1 MLAPMPAC
9 SGLLEPTP
17 DRNTVRRRY
26 GRDELAMTTRVATPN
41 PAPLT
46 PWRHLPNLI
55 SALRI
60 ALVAPL
66 LALILRERYDGALV
80 VALVAGISDGV
91 DGFVARRFHWQ
102 SRLGSILDPIGDK
115 LMLVGCMLALGWLH
129 EAPRWLVALVVVRDA
144 IIAAGVLAWQ
154 RVFRHFDAHPSWL
167 SKTTTAVQILFVLWV
182 LADRAFHWH
191 APMVQAVWS
200 VAILTVASGLD
211 YVVRWG
217 RVARRELEQRKAD
230 R

>member
-1 MLAPMPAC
+1 
-9 SGLLEPTP
+9 
-17 DRNTVRRRY
+17 
-26 GRDELAMTTRVATPN
+26 MTDAVAPN

-66 LALILRERYDGALV
+66 LVLILQERYDGALV

-91 DGFVARRFHWQ
+91 DGFLARRFHWQ

-115 LMLVGCMLALGWLH
+115 VMLVGCMLALGWLH

-144 IIAAGVLAWQ
+144 VIAMGVLAWQ
-154 RVFRHFDAHPSWL
+154 RVFHHFDAHPSWL
-167 SKTTTAVQILFVLWV
+167 SKTTTAVQIVFVLWV
-182 LADRAFHWH
+182 LADRAFGWH
-191 APMVQAVWS
+191 APMAPAVWI
-200 VAILTVASGLD
+200 VAILTAASGLD

-217 RVARRELEQRKAD
+217 RLARHELQHRRSGA
-230 R
+230 

>member
-1 MLAPMPAC
+1 MTDHVVAPGPV
-9 SGLLEPTP
+9 SS
-17 DRNTVRRRY
+17 
-26 GRDELAMTTRVATPN
+26 
-41 PAPLT
+41 T

-66 LALILRERYDGALV
+66 LVLILREQYDGALV

-91 DGFVARRFHWQ
+91 DGFLARHFHWQ

-129 EAPRWLVALVVVRDA
+129 EAPRWLVALVVLRDA
-144 IIAAGVLAWQ
+144 VIAIGVLAWQ
-154 RVFRHFDAHPSWL
+154 RVFRHFDAQPSWL

-182 LADRAFHWH
+182 LADRAFGWH
-191 APMVQAVWS
+191 APMLPAVWV
-200 VAILTVASGLD
+200 VAALTAASGLD

-217 RVARRELEQRKAD
+217 CLARRELRQRKSIP
-230 R
+230 